1 MSRVAATRELLAPV
15 EDVWAFVAEP
25 HNLADWWPGV
35 AGVTPDRRGL
45 APGARWALRGPTIP
59 GESFGILAGMTRA
72 PTAAGALLVVE
83 VVPRERLRFRF
94 VHDRIDAD
102 LQLSRAG
109 DRRTRVA
116 LIVEAPFLRVR
127 RTLPRRALARLYSL
141 IQTAAAT

>member
-1 MSRVAATRELLAPV
+1 VSRFAATRELLAPV

-45 APGARWALRGPTIP
+45 APGARWALRGPRIP
-59 GESFGILAGMTRA
+59 GESFGIFAAMTRA

-94 VHDRIDAD
+94 VQDRIDAD
-102 LQLSRAG
+102 LQLATSGERHTRA
-109 DRRTRVA
+109 A
-116 LIVEAPFLRVR
+116 LVVEAPFLRVR

-141 IQTAAAT
+141 VQTGAAE

>member
-1 MSRVAATRELLAPV
+1 MSRFAATRELLAPV

-35 AGVTPDRRGL
+35 AAVTPDRRGL
-45 APGARWALRGPTIP
+45 APGARWALRGPTVP
-59 GESFGILAGMTRA
+59 GESFGVFAAMTRA

-83 VVPRERLRFRF
+83 VVPEQRLRFRF
-94 VHDRIDAD
+94 VQDRIDAD
-102 LQLSRAG
+102 LQLEPAGERGTRA
-109 DRRTRVA
+109 A

-141 IQTAAAT
+141 MQTSSET

>member
-1 MSRVAATRELLAPV
+1 MTRIAASRELLAPV

-35 AGVTPDRRGL
+35 AGVHPDRRGL
-45 APGARWALRGPTIP
+45 APGARWTLTGPTVP
-59 GESFGILAGMTRA
+59 GESFGILAAMTRA
-72 PTAAGALLVVE
+72 PTAAGALLVVD
-83 VVPRERLRFRF
+83 VVPQKRLRVRF

-102 LQLSRAG
+102 LQLERAG
-109 DRRTRVA
+109 DGRTRVA

-141 IQTAAAT
+141 